1 MGFQNKNQLKVGA
14 LVKATI
20 NGKVVEAKVIGIGFN
35 RVTLRSKKGNEVS
48 YAFNSEKFLKWFKE
62 VPLNEVANN
71 HAEKSADDL
80 LKGIKIVTSGQ
91 SVKERTTTSK
101 EKEDRFKLAFG
112 FKTTDDKT
120 GFEIIAEDYTLSE
133 RKSRLGSLFS
143 PMFFEG
149 SGNQAVA
156 IILTALHYAEGL
168 NKHSD
173 AEWRAMIDNRDEEK
187 CELTTLDNLD
197 RIGTTLFCGVI
208 KEYAE
213 GNKEF
218 KEDLNDFSPDG
229 FWARYLLKNKNEAL
243 FVAQLLCDGGINKYG
258 LSCAGLTENLLK
270 DIFDNMGLANIKEVD
285 EYLAEL
291 DKEEAELEKEKAE
304 LEKEEAE
311 LEKEEAE
318 LEKEEAELKE

>member
-1 MGFQNKNQLKVGA
+1 MGFQNENKLELGA
-14 LVKATI
+14 SVKATI
-20 NGKVVEAKVIGIGFN
+20 NNKVVEAKVISIGFN
-35 RVTLRSKKGNEVS
+35 RVTLRSQKGNEAA
-48 YAFNSEKFLKWFKE
+48 YAFNSDKFLKWFKE
-62 VPLNEVANN
+62 VPLNEVAHN

-80 LKGIKIVTSGQ
+80 LKSVKIVTSGP
-91 SVKERTTTSK
+91 SVKERTSTSK

-120 GFEIIAEDYTLSE
+120 SFEIIAENYTLSE
-133 RKSRLGSLFS
+133 RKSRLGALLS

-149 SGNQAVA
+149 SGNQASA
-156 IILTALHYAEGL
+156 IIIAALHYAKGL

-173 AEWRAMIDNRDEEK
+173 AEWRAMIDNRDVEK

-197 RIGTTLFCGVI
+197 RVGTTLFCGVI

-218 KEDLNDFSPDG
+218 EKELNDFSPDG
-229 FWARYLLKNKNEAL
+229 FWAMTLPKNKNEAL

-270 DIFDNMGLANIKEVD
+270 DIFNNIGLATAKEVD
-285 EYLAEL
+285 EHLANL
-291 DKEEAELEKEKAE
+291 DKEE
-304 LEKEEAE
+304 
-311 LEKEEAE
+311 
-318 LEKEEAELKE
+318 

>member
-1 MGFQNKNQLKVGA
+1 MGFQNENKLKLGA
-14 LVKATI
+14 SVKATI
-20 NGKVVEAKVIGIGFN
+20 NNKVVEAKVISIGFN
-35 RVTLRSKKGNEVS
+35 RVTLRSQKGNEVS

-62 VPLNEVANN
+62 VPLNEVSHN
-71 HAEKSADDL
+71 HAEKSGDDL
-80 LKGIKIVTSGQ
+80 LKGLKVVASGP
-91 SVKERTTTSK
+91 SVKQRTSTPK

-120 GFEIIAEDYTLSE
+120 SFEIIAEDYTLSE
-133 RKSRLGSLFS
+133 RKSRLGALLS

-149 SGNQAVA
+149 SGNQASA
-156 IILTALHYAEGL
+156 IIITALHYAKGL

-173 AEWRAMIDNRDEEK
+173 AEWRAMIDNRDVEK

-197 RIGTTLFCGVI
+197 RVGTTLFCGVI

-218 KEDLNDFSPDG
+218 EKELNDFSPDG
-229 FWARYLLKNKNEAL
+229 FWAMTLPKNKNEAL

-270 DIFDNMGLANIKEVD
+270 DIFNNIGLATAKEVD
-285 EYLAEL
+285 EHLANL
-291 DKEEAELEKEKAE
+291 DKEEAELKE
-304 LEKEEAE
+304 
-311 LEKEEAE
+311 
-318 LEKEEAELKE
+318 

>member
-1 MGFQNKNQLKVGA
+1 MGFQNENELKVGA
-14 LVKATI
+14 SVKATI
-20 NGKVVEAKVIGIGFN
+20 NNKVVEAKVINIGFN
-35 RVTLRSKKGNEVS
+35 RVTLRSQKGNEAT

-62 VPLNEVANN
+62 VPLNEVAHN
-71 HAEKSADDL
+71 HAEKSGDDL
-80 LKGIKIVTSGQ
+80 LKNVKIVTSGP
-91 SVKERTTTSK
+91 SVKERTTTPK

-120 GFEIIAEDYTLSE
+120 SFEIIAEDYTLSE
-133 RKSRLGSLFS
+133 RKSRLGALLS

-149 SGNQAVA
+149 SGNQASA
-156 IILTALHYAEGL
+156 IIITALHYAKGL

-173 AEWRAMIDNRDEEK
+173 AEWVKMIDNRDVEK

-197 RIGTTLFCGVI
+197 RVGTTLFCGVI

-218 KEDLNDFSPDG
+218 EKELNDSSPDG
-229 FWARYLLKNKNEAL
+229 FWAMTLPKNKNEAL

-270 DIFDNMGLANIKEVD
+270 DIFNNIGLATAKEVD
-285 EYLAEL
+285 EHLANL
-291 DKEEAELEKEKAE
+291 DKEEAELKE
-304 LEKEEAE
+304 
-311 LEKEEAE
+311 
-318 LEKEEAELKE
+318 

>member
-1 MGFQNKNQLKVGA
+1 MGFQNENQLKVGA

-20 NGKVVEAKVIGIGFN
+20 NNKVVEAKVISIGFN
-35 RVTLRSKKGNEVS
+35 RVTLRSQKGNEAT

-71 HAEKSADDL
+71 HAEKSGEDL
-80 LKGIKIVTSGQ
+80 LKNVKIVTSGP
-91 SVKERTTTSK
+91 SVKERTTTPK

-120 GFEIIAEDYTLSE
+120 SFEIIAEDYTLSE
-133 RKSRLGSLFS
+133 RKSRLGALLS

-149 SGNQAVA
+149 SGNQASA
-156 IILTALHYAEGL
+156 IIITALHYAKGL

-173 AEWRAMIDNRDEEK
+173 AEWRAMIDNRDVEK

-197 RIGTTLFCGVI
+197 RVGTTLFCGVI

-218 KEDLNDFSPDG
+218 EKELNDFSPDG
-229 FWARYLLKNKNEAL
+229 FWATTLPKNKNEAL

-270 DIFDNMGLANIKEVD
+270 DIFNNIGLATAKEVD
-285 EYLAEL
+285 EHLANL
-291 DKEEAELEKEKAE
+291 DKEEAELKE
-304 LEKEEAE
+304 
-311 LEKEEAE
+311 
-318 LEKEEAELKE
+318 